1 MFLQDEVAKNI
12 GCGMAVLGPT
22 MTLDAVVEVL
32 VIGVGTLSGVRQL
45 ETMCCFGCLSVII
58 NYLAFMTFYP
68 ACLSLVLEVCSNNNK
83 NNYGIFLF
91 TSF

>member
-1 MFLQDEVAKNI
+1 MAKNI
-12 GCGMAVLGPT
+12 GHGMAMLGPT

-58 NYLAFMTFYP
+58 NYVAFMTFYP
-68 ACLSLVLEVCSNNNK
+68 ACLSLVLEVSIL
-83 NNYGIFLF
+83 IFCFLNEHNA
-91 TSF
+91 SICYSAL

>member
-1 MFLQDEVAKNI
+1 
-12 GCGMAVLGPT
+12 MAMLGPT

-58 NYLAFMTFYP
+58 NYVAFMTFYP
-68 ACLSLVLEVCSNNNK
+68 ACLSLVLEVSILMFCYLNELYASIC
-83 NNYGIFLF
+83 YSAL
-91 TSF
+91 